1 MTPEELKALGVIL
14 TPEEL
19 EDLGELLKILHLKVS
34 DLPKD
39 LLLLVSVAEYAER
52 RMREKV
58 SDYFDTIEG
67 QQNHPDN

>member
-39 LLLLVSVAEYAER
+39 LLLLVSSAEYAER
-52 RMREKV
+52 RMREKG